1 MKHLIYIPILLLL
14 VACSQGSNSDQ
25 EEVTTDMVTKQTS
38 IEFEDELF
46 DFGQISQGEKVEH
59 TFVFENTGDNPLL
72 ITSAKGSC
80 GCTIPEWPKDPIAPG
95 EKGKID
101 VVFSSNGKKGKQ
113 HVTVTVV
120 ANTIPNTSIVA
131 LKGTVLV
138 PENN

>member
-1 MKHLIYIPILLLL
+1 MKHLIYIPVILLL
-14 VACSQGSNSDQ
+14 VACSQGNNSDQ

-59 TFVFENTGDNPLL
+59 TFMFENTGDNPLL

-80 GCTIPEWPKDPIAPG
+80 GCTIPEWPKDPIGPG